1 MAFLGQDGFVWA
13 IGVVEDRFDPEKQG
27 RVRVR
32 WLGYHTDEKAR
43 ILTKDLPWAQVMQP
57 VSNNSMSGVGDAPV
71 NLVEGSWVVGFFRD
85 PGTLQDPIVIGT
97 MPGQNTTTALTAES
111 GKKWAEYR
119 GVYKKYNQDQ
129 AWKDSL
135 GNKKVIEGSE
145 NEYKDY
151 EKGFFDPTVDQR
163 KIPAPPSEM
172 SWMNSMAGTA
182 VTLPNAYILFD
193 YEDPKLFPRIM
204 NWSPEDMD
212 LWDLDCDDAIKPKEF
227 ETGGPNSYARINHSD
242 VLHDMFKTTRR
253 VTSDIRWCTA
263 WTDFGKFQWPD
274 TMTYSKDYSEK
285 PTNFVLGKG
294 TKWEVAERKKGEDR
308 DAVTFSTGYLETGYW
323 RDQANS
329 MPTWPWIRQMA
340 AVSKDPSS
348 LTGISPTDT
357 RAAWGQTSGDET
369 GYWALSGESY
379 RTTYPRVRYLQ
390 KGHLSPSQKDEVKK
404 LFDHGHYGTG
414 TYQLDAKEGERREDI
429 KWDDVKNSDLVVVP
443 TSDTNRLALGG
454 IPIASFDGSSLTTQS
469 GFFTT
474 ADTSMGANARPL
486 NLQSGDIVQIAGCR
500 GMEECNGHVF
510 RALSVGYSGG
520 VFSISLGTVDGK
532 SWSGPGGISWS
543 GDSWSVSAG
552 AVTAPTTAGDYV
564 TNTGV
569 VLIDPHPAL
578 QWQSDARERQIN
590 VGSPNAESGLSKVFW
605 NQPTSTFAAQY
616 PFNNVYESESGHIK
630 EYDDTPG
637 AERIHEYHR
646 SGTYNEVNADGT
658 KVDYVKG
665 DNYDI
670 RIHDDYMY
678 VKGKVMHTF
687 DDEVYIRYND
697 RADISSK
704 YKLQIWS
711 GGDLDI
717 HSKRNIN
724 MKSDG
729 DINFQA
735 DGHIN
740 FLGTTLTE
748 AQAEE
753 YKAGTRLCK
762 EYSKIK
768 MKAGHFQ
775 MEMLGDPLYTEEPAI
790 SLQSNQGHI
799 QIKTLEELKSIFIT
813 SAEDIELFANR
824 NQYRTAW
831 EGNMWDYAH
840 IDHNI
845 MGATGDIH
853 ILAAGTEHDAT
864 VSGKGSVFITGK
876 RWVDIRACTEDLEL
890 WAMKKIDILADS
902 SSDATLTDAGLVTIE
917 AKGHATQATTGD
929 ISMSATRYIQTTSN
943 DWSTITKANFDVQA
957 AKDVAAQI
965 RFQTITAGSNINLK
979 ASDDMLFTATGA
991 MGLRAT
997 GNIEAQGAEIHLN
1010 GPSPASAASAS
1021 VTTPNTPAVA
1031 TNALLSTP
1039 AYIAESFE
1047 IMVTD
1052 LPNPMFADP
1061 LRLPEDSHGI
1071 ALSPNITGG
1080 FGGENI
1086 RDLQDLLSEMSSGM
1100 VGRIPVYPTE
1110 NEGSAVGDMWIGNR
1124 TVKGESGDYTSGE
1137 GITDP
1142 WDGYQ
1147 DQVEELKPLG
1157 ERSFSEERRFLGWT
1171 VSGDTPVVWNCTIDS
1186 TK

>member
-1 MAFLGQDGFVWA
+1 M
-13 IGVVEDRFDPEKQG
+13 
-27 RVRVR
+27 
-32 WLGYHTDEKAR
+32 
-43 ILTKDLPWAQVMQP
+43 
-57 VSNNSMSGVGDAPV
+57 
-71 NLVEGSWVVGFFRD
+71 
-85 PGTLQDPIVIGT
+85 
-97 MPGQNTTTALTAES
+97 
-111 GKKWAEYR
+111 
-119 GVYKKYNQDQ
+119 
-129 AWKDSL
+129 
-135 GNKKVIEGSE
+135 
-145 NEYKDY
+145 
-151 EKGFFDPTVDQR
+151 
-163 KIPAPPSEM
+163 
-172 SWMNSMAGTA
+172 
-182 VTLPNAYILFD
+182 
-193 YEDPKLFPRIM
+193 
-204 NWSPEDMD
+204 
-212 LWDLDCDDAIKPKEF
+212 DLDCDGAIIPKEF

-242 VLHDMFKTTRR
+242 VLLDMFKTTRR

-323 RDQANS
+323 RDQART

-340 AVSKDPSS
+340 AVSKDDAS

-357 RAAWGQTSGDET
+357 RAAWGKTSGDET

-390 KGHLSPSQKDEVKK
+390 RGHLSPSQKDEIKR
-404 LFDHGHYGTG
+404 LFDYGQYGTG
-414 TYQLDAKEGERREDI
+414 VYQLDAKEGERREDI
-429 KWDDVKNSDLVVVP
+429 QWKDVKNSDLVIVP
-443 TSDTNRLALGG
+443 TPDTNRLALGG
-454 IPIASFDGSSLTTQS
+454 IPIASFDGSALTTQS

-500 GMEECNGHVF
+500 GLEECNGHVF
-510 RALSVGYSGG
+510 RAISVGYSGG
-520 VFSISLGTVDGK
+520 VFSITLGTVDGK
-532 SWSGPGGISWS
+532 PWSGPGGISWS

-564 TNTGV
+564 ANTGV
-569 VLIDPHPAL
+569 VLIDPHPVL

-630 EYDDTPG
+630 EFDDTPG

-697 RADISSK
+697 RADISAK

-748 AQAEE
+748 AQSKE

-775 MEMLGDPLYTEEPAI
+775 MEMTGDPLYTEEPAI

-845 MGATGDIH
+845 MACYRQYAYSS
-853 ILAAGTEHDAT
+853 LQEQNMMLQNR
-864 VSGKGSVFITGK
+864 VRVLVFITGK
-876 RWVDIRACTEDLEL
+876 RWVDIESVYR
-890 WAMKKIDILADS
+890 KI
-902 SSDATLTDAGLVTIE
+902 
-917 AKGHATQATTGD
+917 
-929 ISMSATRYIQTTSN
+929 
-943 DWSTITKANFDVQA
+943 
-957 AKDVAAQI
+957 
-965 RFQTITAGSNINLK
+965 
-979 ASDDMLFTATGA
+979 
-991 MGLRAT
+991 
-997 GNIEAQGAEIHLN
+997 
-1010 GPSPASAASAS
+1010 
-1021 VTTPNTPAVA
+1021 
-1031 TNALLSTP
+1031 
-1039 AYIAESFE
+1039 
-1047 IMVTD
+1047 
-1052 LPNPMFADP
+1052 
-1061 LRLPEDSHGI
+1061 
-1071 ALSPNITGG
+1071 
-1080 FGGENI
+1080 
-1086 RDLQDLLSEMSSGM
+1086 
-1100 VGRIPVYPTE
+1100 
-1110 NEGSAVGDMWIGNR
+1110 
-1124 TVKGESGDYTSGE
+1124 
-1137 GITDP
+1137 
-1142 WDGYQ
+1142 
-1147 DQVEELKPLG
+1147 
-1157 ERSFSEERRFLGWT
+1157 
-1171 VSGDTPVVWNCTIDS
+1171 
-1186 TK
+1186 

>member
-129 AWKDSL
+129 SYGDD
-135 GNKKVIEGSE
+135 NKVVEGSE
-145 NEYKDY
+145 NDYKDY
-151 EKGFFDPTVDQR
+151 ERGFFDPTVDQR

-172 SWMNSMAGTA
+172 SWMNSLAGTA
-182 VTLPNAYILFD
+182 VTLPSPYVLFD

-212 LWDLDCDDAIKPKEF
+212 LWDLDCDDAIIPKEF
-227 ETGGPNSYARINHSD
+227 ETDGPKSYARINHSD

-308 DAVTFSTGYLETGYW
+308 DAVTFSTGYLETDYW
-323 RDQANS
+323 RDPDRS
-329 MPTWPWIRQMA
+329 MPAWPWIRQMA
-340 AVSKDPSS
+340 AVSKDPTS

-357 RAAWGQTSGDET
+357 RAGWGQSSGDET

-390 KGHLSPSQKDEVKK
+390 KGHLSPSQKDEIKK
-404 LFDHGHYGTG
+404 LFEHGHYGTG

-429 KWDDVKNSDLVVVP
+429 KWTDVKGSDLVVVP
-443 TSDTNRLALGG
+443 TPDTNRLALGG
-454 IPIASFDGSSLTTQS
+454 IPIASFDGASLTTQS

-486 NLQSGDIVQIAGCR
+486 NLQSGDVVQIAGCR
-500 GMEECNGHVF
+500 GFEDCNGHVF
-510 RALSVGYSGG
+510 RAESVGWSGG
-520 VFSISLGTVDGK
+520 VFTVALASMGGK
-532 SWSGPGGISWS
+532 TWSGPGPIGWKWPEETWS
-543 GDSWSVSAG
+543 ISAG
-552 AVTAPTTAGDYV
+552 AVVAPDTAADYV
-564 TNTGV
+564 ANTGV
-569 VLIDPHPAL
+569 LIIDPHPVL
-578 QWQSDARERQIN
+578 QWKSDARERQIN

-605 NQPTSTFAAQY
+605 NQPTSSFAAQY

-646 SGTYNEVNADGT
+646 SGTYNEVNADGS

-697 RADISSK
+697 RADISAK

-740 FLGTTLTE
+740 FLGTTITE

-753 YKAGTRLCK
+753 KKAGTRLCK

-775 MEMLGDPLYTEEPAI
+775 MEMVGDPLYTEEPAI

-813 SAEDIELFANR
+813 SAEDIELYANR

-845 MGATGDIH
+845 MASTGNIH

-864 VSGKGSVFITGK
+864 ESGKGSIFITGK
-876 RWVDIRACTEDLEL
+876 RWVDIEACKEDLNL
-890 WAMKKIDILADS
+890 
-902 SSDATLTDAGLVTIE
+902 
-917 AKGHATQATTGD
+917 TTGWKD
-929 ISMSATRYIQTTSN
+929 INLY
-943 DWSTITKANFDVQA
+943 ANNVSDPV
-957 AKDVAAQI
+957 VA
-965 RFQTITAGSNINLK
+965 GGNINLYCKWKDGAVPSGVFSLIAEDQIMMQALGTTIKLETADDDIYIKSGKGIYEYASDGPFHMK
-979 ASDDMLFTATGA
+979 ASTTV
-991 MGLRAT
+991 
-997 GNIEAQGAEIHLN
+997 NIEATTVMNLLAGGNILETGAEIHLN
-1010 GPSPASAASAS
+1010 GPTAASATDAVS
-1021 VTTPNTPAVA
+1021 PVPGVADKATP
-1031 TNALLSTP
+1031 ALLSTP

-1047 IMVTD
+1047 LMVTD

-1071 ALSPNITGG
+1071 ALTPNITGG

-1124 TVKGESGDYTSGE
+1124 TTEGEAGDYTTGV

-1142 WDGYQ
+1142 WDGYK
-1147 DQVEELKPLG
+1147 DQVEELEPLG
-1157 ERSFSEERRFLGWT
+1157 KRLFSEERRFLGWT
-1171 VSGDTPVVWNCTIDS
+1171 TSGDTPVVWNCISDS